1 MPRVGKSEIA
11 ERMTRSTPRLVVV
24 NSSTSQG
31 RSAVMLR
38 VRPTILAR
46 LREVTVGPA
55 YLIIEH
61 ALTRLMDDLEALPP
75 GTMQSLN
82 AFDMDPSPEDWALID
97 VVPGRRKKREA
108 SNAAGDGGPGGGSD
122 GADRKVD
129 PPKNRARRVVA
140 GS

>member
-61 ALTRLMDDLEALPP
+61 ALTKLMDELEALPP
-75 GTMQSLN
+75 GTMQTIN
-82 AFDMDPSPEDWALID
+82 AFDMDPSKEDWALID

-108 SNAAGDGGPGGGSD
+108 TDAAGDSAAGVGAD
-122 GADRKVD
+122 GAKREGD
-129 PPKNRARRVVA
+129 PKKGRARRLAA